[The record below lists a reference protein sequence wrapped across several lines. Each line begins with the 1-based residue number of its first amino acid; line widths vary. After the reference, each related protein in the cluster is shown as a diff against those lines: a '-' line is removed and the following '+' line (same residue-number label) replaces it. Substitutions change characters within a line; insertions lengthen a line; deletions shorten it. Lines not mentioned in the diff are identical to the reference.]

1 MPLPRFQGLIV
12 AALAALVLLPNLG
25 GPPLWDDDE
34 PRNAACSLAMWESGE
49 WVVPTFNG
57 RLRIEKPVLVNWLHL
72 TGFALAGVNETGA
85 RLPSALLTLAA
96 CLITWRIGHLLFGP
110 AAGTWAGL
118 ALATCLWTG
127 ITGRAATPD
136 APLAFCTTLALWLFV
151 RGARAP
157 GADGVG
163 WRHGPVR
170 LSGGAALGV
179 GAACGLAVLAKGPVG
194 LVLPMAA
201 FVGFATWQ
209 AALDPSRSGSRPA
222 RWAAAFRDG
231 WRGTRPLL
239 IATAAL
245 AVAGPWYA
253 LVTVRTGGEWL
264 EGFLLVHNL
273 GRFSG
278 AMEGHSGSALIY
290 YPLVLLLGMFPWSMA
305 SALVGHHAVRTA
317 RSVTGH
323 GDEPGMRLLIAW
335 IVAWVV
341 PFSLSGTK
349 LPGYVWPAYPALAGA
364 VGLFVAD
371 WIRRPAAASD
381 GWMRWSW
388 SFLAA
393 SGVAIGIGMP
403 IVARFVAPEAAW
415 LGLVGLV
422 PLVGA
427 ACAWS
432 YQSRGSRAW
441 AAAAWAATACGTV
454 GLLIAVGPS
463 CLGGA
468 GGTRQLVAL
477 LEPRAAQGPIHVGSY
492 RAPPSTSF
500 YAGRLTKS
508 GSVTELKTP
517 PQVAAFLAAHPQA
530 HLVVDARFEQQVG
543 AVLPPGYRVLNSVT
557 SLPSARRLLLVG
569 PAPDSPAQPLAV
581 AGSGFEDTVLLR

>member
-1 MPLPRFQGLIV
+1 
-12 AALAALVLLPNLG
+12 
-25 GPPLWDDDE
+25 
-34 PRNAACSLAMWESGE
+34 
-49 WVVPTFNG
+49 
-57 RLRIEKPVLVNWLHL
+57 
-72 TGFALAGVNETGA
+72 LAGVNETGA
-85 RLPSALLTLAA
+85 RLPSALLTLGT
-96 CLITWRIGHLLFGP
+96 CLLAWRTSHLLFGP
-110 AAGTWAGL
+110 AAGLWAGL
-118 ALATCLWTG
+118 TLATCLWTG

-151 RGARAP
+151 RGARVP
-157 GADGVG
+157 GADGFG

-170 LSGGAALGV
+170 LSSAAALGV

-194 LVLPMAA
+194 LVLPVLA

-209 AALDPSRSGSRPA
+209 AALDPGRGGSQSA
-222 RWAAAFRDG
+222 RWAAAFRAG
-231 WRGTRPLL
+231 CRGTRPLM
-239 IATAAL
+239 ITAAAL

-264 EGFLLVHNL
+264 QGFLLIHNL
-273 GRFSG
+273 ARFSG
-278 AMEGHSGSALIY
+278 PMEGHSGSAFLY

-317 RSVTGH
+317 SSTAGH
-323 GDEPGMRLLIAW
+323 GDEPGMRLLVAW

-364 VGLFVAD
+364 VGLFVAN
-371 WIRRPAAASD
+371 WIRSPHAATDA
-381 GWMRWSW
+381 WMRWSW

-393 SGVAIGIGMP
+393 SGVALGIGLP
-403 IVARFVAPEAAW
+403 IAARFVAPEAAW

-422 PLVGA
+422 PLGGA
-427 ACAWS
+427 VCAWWG
-432 YQSRGSRAW
+432 QSRGSRVT

-454 GLLIAVGPS
+454 GLLVAAGPS
-463 CLGGA
+463 CLGRA
-468 GGTRQLVAL
+468 GGTRQLVARL
-477 LEPRAAQGPIHVGSY
+477 TPSAAQGPIHVGSY

-500 YAGRLTKS
+500 YAGRLTAN

-530 HLVVDARFEQQVG
+530 HLVVDARFEHQVG
-543 AVLPPGYRVLNSVT
+543 KVLPPGYQVLNTVT
-557 SLPSARRLLLVG
+557 SLPSARRLLLMG
-569 PAPDSPAQPLAV
+569 PAPDGPAQPLAV
-581 AGSGFEDTVLLR
+581 ASSGFEETVLLR

>member
-1 MPLPRFQGLIV
+1 MPLSRFQGLIV

-34 PRNAACSLAMWESGE
+34 PRNAACSLAMRESGD

-85 RLPSALLTLAA
+85 RLPSALLTLAT
-96 CLITWRIGHLLFGP
+96 CLLTWRIGSMLFGT

-136 APLAFCTTLALWLFV
+136 APLAFCTTLALWFFV
-151 RGARAP
+151 RGARLP
-157 GADGVG
+157 GVDGFG

-170 LSGGAALGV
+170 LSRGAALGV

-194 LVLPMAA
+194 LVLPVVA

-209 AALDPSRSGSRPA
+209 ANLDPGRGGSRLA

-231 WRGTRPLL
+231 CRGTRPFT
-239 IATAAL
+239 IAAATL

-253 LVTVRTGGEWL
+253 VVTVRTGGEWL
-264 EGFLLVHNL
+264 SGFLLVHNL
-273 GRFSG
+273 GRFSDT
-278 AMEGHSGSALIY
+278 MEGHSGSGLLY

-317 RSVTGH
+317 SSTTGH
-323 GDEPGMRLLIAW
+323 GDQPGMRLLIAW
-335 IVAWVV
+335 IAAWVV

-364 VGLFVAD
+364 VGLFLAD
-371 WIRRPAAASD
+371 WIRRPDAATD

-388 SFLAA
+388 SCLAA

-403 IVARFVAPEAAW
+403 IVARIVAPEAAW

-422 PLVGA
+422 PLCGA

-432 YQSRGSRAW
+432 CQSRGSRFT
-441 AAAAWAATACGTV
+441 AAAVWAATACGTV

-463 CLGGA
+463 CLGSA
-468 GGTRQLVAL
+468 GGTRQLVAQ
-477 LEPRAAQGPIHVGSY
+477 LESCAARGPIHVGSY
-492 RAPPSTSF
+492 RAPPSTS
-500 YAGRLTKS
+500 LTES
-508 GSVTELKTP
+508 GSVTELRTP
-517 PQVAAFLAAHPQA
+517 PQVAAFLAAHPRA
-530 HLVVDARFEQQVG
+530 HLVVDARFASQVG
-543 AVLPPGYRVLNSVT
+543 KVLPPGHRVLNAVT

-569 PAPDSPAQPLAV
+569 PAPDGPDQPLAV
-581 AGSGFEDTVLLR
+581 ASSGFDESVLLR